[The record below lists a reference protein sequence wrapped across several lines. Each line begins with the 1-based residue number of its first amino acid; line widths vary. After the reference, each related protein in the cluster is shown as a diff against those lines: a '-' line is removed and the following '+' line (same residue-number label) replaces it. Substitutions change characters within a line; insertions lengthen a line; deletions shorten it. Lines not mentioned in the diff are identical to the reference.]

1 MAKML
6 DLNALEQPILEVK
19 LRDDNRT
26 IFRLTTP
33 TTKLVDR
40 FVSAKSEIS
49 EIASSRD
56 VDKIKKLFELTA
68 ELMSCNAEY
77 IRVTAEELRDKY
89 RLTFGDIV
97 VIFAAYLDFI
107 KDFHWNIIVFLCII

>member
-6 DLNALEQPILEVK
+6 DLNALDQPVLEVK
-19 LRDDNRT
+19 LRDENRT

-33 TTKLVDR
+33 TTKLVEK
-40 FVSAKSEIS
+40 FIAAKSEVS
-49 EIASSRD
+49 AIAKSKN
-56 VDKIKKLFELTA
+56 VEKIKKLYELTA
-68 ELMSCNAEY
+68 ELISCNADY
-77 IRVTAEELRDKY
+77 ITVTAEELRDIY

-107 KDFHWNIIVFLCII
+107 NEFNNAKN

>member
-6 DLNALEQPILEVK
+6 DLNALDQPILEVK
-19 LRDDNRT
+19 LRDKDHT

-40 FVSAKSEIS
+40 FCSAKAEMS
-49 EIASSRD
+49 EIATSRD
-56 VDKIKKLFELTA
+56 VEKIKKIYDLTA
-68 ELMSCNAEY
+68 ELMSCNVDY
-77 IRVTAEELRDKY
+77 ITVSAEELRDKY

-97 VIFAAYLDFI
+97 VIFGAYLEFVQEFNNA
-107 KDFHWNIIVFLCII
+107 KN

>member
-19 LRDDNRT
+19 LRDENHT

-33 TTKLVDR
+33 TTKLVER
-40 FVSAKSEIS
+40 FISAKSEMS
-49 EIASSRD
+49 AVASSRD
-56 VDKIKKLFELTA
+56 VEKIKKMFELTA
-68 ELMSCNAEY
+68 ELISCNADY
-77 IRVTAEELRDKY
+77 ITVTAEELRDKY

-107 KDFHWNIIVFLCII
+107 KDFNNAKN

>member
-6 DLNALEQPILEVK
+6 DLNALEQPVLEIK

-33 TTKLVDR
+33 TTRLVEK
-40 FVSAKSEIS
+40 FSAAKAEIGA
-49 EIASSRD
+49 IAESRD
-56 VDKIKKLFELTA
+56 VEKIKKLYELTA
-68 ELMSCNAEY
+68 ELMSCNADY
-77 IRVTAEELRDKY
+77 ITVTAEELRDKY
-89 RLTFGDIV
+89 RLTFGDLV

-107 KDFHWNIIVFLCII
+107 KEFNEAKN

>member
-40 FVSAKSEIS
+40 FVAAKGEMS

-56 VDKIKKLFELTA
+56 AEKIKKLYELTA
-68 ELMSCNAEY
+68 ELISCNAEY
-77 IRVTAEELRDKY
+77 ITVTAEELRDKY
-89 RLTFGDIV
+89 RLTFGDII

-107 KDFHWNIIVFLCII
+107 KEFNNAKN